1 MRRGLTVTPRA
12 LARYCVTFSD
22 TTELHVSQSVKDSNT
37 SRYQKVPGEYGHHHM
52 WVVYDKL
59 DVGGVS
65 SLSGLQRLASGK
77 LGTGENT

>member
-37 SRYQKVPGEYGHHHM
+37 TRYQKVPGEYGHHHV

-59 DVGGVS
+59 DVGGCEFTEWPAKACIWKARN
-65 SLSGLQRLASGK
+65 G
-77 LGTGENT
+77 